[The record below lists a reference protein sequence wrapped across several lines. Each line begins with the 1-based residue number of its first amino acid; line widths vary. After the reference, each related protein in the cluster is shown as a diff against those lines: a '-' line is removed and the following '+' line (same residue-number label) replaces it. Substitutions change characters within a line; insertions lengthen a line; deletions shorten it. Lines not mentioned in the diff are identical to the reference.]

1 MEPKSLPCVF
11 IGYNTKQ
18 KGWKYFYSP
27 TGRIY
32 ISCHVVFD
40 EKILPFS
47 TPTQLHDGNPIEGE
61 LSTFSNWEASLLPIE
76 LTNALPILGFAPP
89 TVSHMDCHQDSI
101 ETPHVQPLTTE
112 AKSNQQSLVPPSI
125 EQSNLHLELY
135 VPVPNGH
142 SMVTCS
148 KRGIQCPNPM
158 YLGLNTVRVPLIIL
172 TEPRL
177 ITFAKK
183 HPRWSVAMDE
193 ELAALHTNH
202 TWTLVPH
209 CPNMNVIG
217 CKWAY
222 KAKLTIDD
230 SLECLKAG
238 LVAKGFNQVDGIDFS
253 ETFSLVI
260 KLASICLV
268 LTVAIVKG
276 WNIRQLDVKNTFLHG
291 SLSTPIYMQQPPR
304 YIDPKFPTHVCQLSR
319 ALYGLKQAP

>member
-18 KGWKYFYSP
+18 KGWKCFYSP
-27 TGRIY
+27 IDRIY
-32 ISCHVVFD
+32 TSCHVVFD

-47 TPTQLHDGNPIEGE
+47 TSTQLHDSNPIEGE
-61 LSTFSNWEASLLPIE
+61 LSTFSNWEASSLPIE

-101 ETPHVQPLTTE
+101 ETPHVQHLTTE

-125 EQSNLHLELY
+125 EQSNLHPELY
-135 VPVPNGH
+135 VLVPNGH

-148 KRGIQCPNPM
+148 KRGIQCPNPK

-172 TEPRL
+172 IEPRL

-183 HPRWSVAMDE
+183 HPRWSAAMDE

-217 CKWAY
+217 C
-222 KAKLTIDD
+222 
-230 SLECLKAG
+230 
-238 LVAKGFNQVDGIDFS
+238 
-253 ETFSLVI
+253 
-260 KLASICLV
+260 
-268 LTVAIVKG
+268 
-276 WNIRQLDVKNTFLHG
+276 
-291 SLSTPIYMQQPPR
+291 
-304 YIDPKFPTHVCQLSR
+304 
-319 ALYGLKQAP
+319 